1 MLLLLLLRLLL
12 LLFLRHG
19 YFILDCATVS
29 LSLLSSCCLPLIS
42 IQIILAAVD
51 AIQHCADK
59 AFQHIIIF

>member
-1 MLLLLLLRLLL
+1 MLLLLLRLLL

-29 LSLLSSCCLPLIS
+29 LSLSCCLPLIAV
-42 IQIILAAVD
+42 QIIRAAVD